1 MSQFHRST
9 GKKALLTTYFGYSL
23 QEICQAVFHECHADL
38 YFYLIDF
45 STPGNV
51 TTTQVG
57 PQTPAQGNAAAAA
70 AGGILAGWGAAGV
83 QSPAGSD
90 PSTGKVTTAA
100 VAVLPRQSK

>member
-1 MSQFHRST
+1 M
-9 GKKALLTTYFGYSL
+9 
-23 QEICQAVFHECHADL
+23 
-38 YFYLIDF
+38 DF

-90 PSTGKVTTAA
+90 PSTGMVTTA
-100 VAVLPRQSK
+100 VAVFTKRIEIDIGEQGGNN